1 MKKILLILIIGFGA
15 FLRFFSLS
23 ASPPS
28 LNWDEAA
35 LGYNAYSLMQTGKDE
50 YGKYFPVFTRS
61 FDEYKAAIPAY
72 MMIPAIKIFGLNEIG
87 VRFTTALLGTIL
99 IFLIYYLTMQV
110 FKRDWAA
117 LASAWAFAIEP
128 WAVHFSRTNHE
139 AMAALFFLLLGL
151 VLFLR
156 SREVKRF
163 LPVSLILF
171 LLSMY
176 TYNSNKI
183 IIPIFL
189 AFLYIINRK
198 FLHHKYLLL
207 AISAL
212 FLIPFSILALKG
224 EAFARTQST
233 NIFVLWGSGHTSFP
247 GSLYYFGWDIIS
259 RYLSYASPYNLFVRE
274 PYEHVLVI
282 PYNSMFHPYEFVFW
296 FIGIIY
302 LVKNYQKNKELVLL
316 AAITP
321 IPAMLTWSWFQP
333 GRGIT
338 LFAVYSLCIGW
349 GMYAVSTKLPKI
361 GKFMF
366 GLFIIL
372 FGVSSA
378 VYLLDSLLVQLPYR
392 DAGNWQPGFRETVP
406 AVYSLSKDYD
416 QVIVDTPQ
424 AQPYI
429 FYLFY
434 SQYPPDKYLRELD
447 FGKIGKP
454 RKFYDFGK
462 FHFRDIYWPKDRS
475 LPRTLFVGTDY
486 DLPVNDIANS
496 PNTKILS
503 IINDKYGNPIQK
515 IVGTN

>member
-259 RYLSYASPYNLFVRE
+259 RYLSYASPYNLFVR
-274 PYEHVLVI
+274 
-282 PYNSMFHPYEFVFW
+282 
-296 FIGIIY
+296 
-302 LVKNYQKNKELVLL
+302 
-316 AAITP
+316 
-321 IPAMLTWSWFQP
+321 
-333 GRGIT
+333 
-338 LFAVYSLCIGW
+338 
-349 GMYAVSTKLPKI
+349 
-361 GKFMF
+361 
-366 GLFIIL
+366 
-372 FGVSSA
+372 
-378 VYLLDSLLVQLPYR
+378 
-392 DAGNWQPGFRETVP
+392 
-406 AVYSLSKDYD
+406 
-416 QVIVDTPQ
+416 
-424 AQPYI
+424 
-429 FYLFY
+429 
-434 SQYPPDKYLRELD
+434 
-447 FGKIGKP
+447 
-454 RKFYDFGK
+454 
-462 FHFRDIYWPKDRS
+462 
-475 LPRTLFVGTDY
+475 
-486 DLPVNDIANS
+486 
-496 PNTKILS
+496 
-503 IINDKYGNPIQK
+503 
-515 IVGTN
+515 

>member
-1 MKKILLILIIGFGA
+1 MKKLLLLLVIGFGA
-15 FLRFFSLS
+15 FLRFFHLS
-23 ASPPS
+23 ISPPS

-72 MMIPAIKIFGLNEIG
+72 MMIPAIKIFGLNEVG

-99 IFLIYYLTMQV
+99 ILVIYSLTQIA
-110 FKRDWAA
+110 FKREWAS
-117 LASAWAFAIEP
+117 LAAAWVYAIEP

-151 VLFLR
+151 ALFLR
-156 SREVKRF
+156 FRQTKRF
-163 LPVSLILF
+163 LSMSLILF

-183 IIPIFL
+183 IVPVFL
-189 AFLYIINRK
+189 ALLYVINRK
-198 FLHHKYLLL
+198 FIQSKHLLL
-207 AISAL
+207 AILAI
-212 FLIPFSILALKG
+212 FLIPFSILTLKG
-224 EAFARTQST
+224 EAFARSQST
-233 NIFVLWGSGHTSFP
+233 NIFILWGSGHKSVPESVF
-247 GSLYYFGWDIIS
+247 YFGWDVIA
-259 RYLSYASPYNLFVRE
+259 RYFSYASPYNLFVRE
-274 PYEHVLVI
+274 PYEPVLVI
-282 PYNSMFHPYEFVFW
+282 PYNSMFHPFEFVFW
-296 FIGIIY
+296 CIGLIY
-302 LVKNYQKNKELVLL
+302 LVKNYRKNKELALL
-316 AAITP
+316 AVITP

-338 LFAVYSLCIGW
+338 LFAIYSICIGW
-349 GMYAVSTKLPKI
+349 GIYVVSSKLPKI
-361 GKFMF
+361 GKLLF
-366 GLFIIL
+366 GLFIVL
-372 FGVSSA
+372 FGISSA
-378 VYLLDSLLVQLPYR
+378 VYLLDSILVQLPYR

-406 AVYSLSKDYD
+406 AVYELSKDYD

-424 AQPYI
+424 AEPYI

-434 SQYPPDKYLRELD
+434 SQYLPDKYLRELD

-454 RKFYDFGK
+454 RKYMDFGK
-462 FHFRDIYWPKDRS
+462 FHFREIYWPKDRS

-486 DLPVNDIANS
+486 DLPVNDIANT
-496 PNTKILS
+496 PNAKILS

-515 IVGTN
+515 IVATD